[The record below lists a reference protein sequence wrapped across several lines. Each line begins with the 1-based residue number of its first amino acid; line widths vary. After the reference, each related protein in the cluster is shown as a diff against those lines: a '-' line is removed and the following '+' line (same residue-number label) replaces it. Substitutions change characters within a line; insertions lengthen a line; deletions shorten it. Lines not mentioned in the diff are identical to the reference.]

1 MNVLLS
7 AELLKSQ
14 MCRKLREL
22 SSENVYT
29 CYQCGNCSA
38 GCPAAD
44 FMDLA
49 PHQVIRLAQLGM
61 IEEILQTN
69 TMWICA
75 ACIACRV
82 RCPKGVDLSK
92 IMEALRQIVLR
103 GKKNYVHL
111 NKIEK
116 ELLDKLPQIALIA
129 NFRKF
134 TL

>member
-1 MNVLLS
+1 MNN
-7 AELLKSQ
+7 
-14 MCRKLREL
+14 KLTVENIQQFDLDEFQEL
-22 SSENVYT
+22 SGENIFA

-49 PHQVIRLAQLGM
+49 PHEVIRLLQLGQ
-61 IEEILQTN
+61 IDEVIKTN
-69 TMWICA
+69 TVWICA
-75 ACIACRV
+75 ACVTCRV

-92 IMEALRQIVLR
+92 IMEAVRQIVLR
-103 GKKNYVHL
+103 KKNNYVDL
-111 NKIEK
+111 NKIESDLR
-116 ELLDKLPQIALIA
+116 EKLPQIALVG

>member
-1 MNVLLS
+1 MKITLS
-7 AELLKSQ
+7 AEKLKNKK
-14 MCRKLREL
+14 CEKLKEL
-22 SSENVYT
+22 SSENIYA
-29 CYQCGNCSA
+29 CYQCGNCSS

-69 TMWICA
+69 TIWICA
-75 ACIACRV
+75 ACITCTV

-92 IMEALRQIVLR
+92 IMEALREIVLR
-103 GKKNYVHL
+103 DKKNYVHL
-111 NKIEK
+111 NDIKK
-116 ELLDKLPQIALIA
+116 EVLGKLPQIALVG

>member
-1 MNVLLS
+1 VSVTLS
-7 AELLKSQ
+7 AKKLKNEK
-14 MCRKLREL
+14 CEKVKEL
-22 SSENVYT
+22 SGENIYA

-49 PHQVIRLAQLGM
+49 PHQVIRLAQLAM
-61 IEEILQTN
+61 VEEILETN
-69 TMWICA
+69 TIWICA
-75 ACIACRV
+75 ACITCRV

-103 GKKNYVHL
+103 DKKNYVHL
-111 NKIEK
+111 NEIKK
-116 ELLDKLPQIALIA
+116 ELLDKLPQIALVG

>member
-1 MNVLLS
+1 MNVILS
-7 AELLKSQ
+7 AEKLKNEKCQ
-14 MCRKLREL
+14 KLKEL
-22 SSENVYT
+22 SNENVYT

-61 IEEILQTN
+61 VEEILQTN

-75 ACIACRV
+75 ACITCRV

-103 GKKNYVHL
+103 DKKNYVHL
-111 NKIEK
+111 NEIKK
-116 ELLDKLPQIALIA
+116 ELLDKLPQIALVS

>member
-1 MNVLLS
+1 MNVILS
-7 AELLKSQ
+7 VEKFKKEK
-14 MCRKLREL
+14 CEKVKEL
-22 SSENVYT
+22 SGENVYT

-49 PHQVIRLAQLGM
+49 PHQVIRLVQLGM

-69 TMWICA
+69 TVWICA
-75 ACIACRV
+75 ACITCRV

-103 GKKNYVHL
+103 DKKNYVHL
-111 NKIEK
+111 NEIKK
-116 ELLDKLPQIALIA
+116 ELLEKLPQIALIG